1 MKRELHR
8 EYLNEL
14 NQAARD
20 RAANKSLL
28 ERASEAL
35 MREATEIEAE
45 YLAEMGLL

>member
-1 MKRELHR
+1 MGPASNR

-20 RAANKSLL
+20 RAANMTLL
-28 ERASEAL
+28 ERAGEVL

>member
-1 MKRELHR
+1 MGPASNRASLI
-8 EYLNEL
+8 EL

-20 RAANKSLL
+20 RAASMTVL
-28 ERASEAL
+28 ERASEVL